1 MMRFGEFSAGY
12 EIKKPLGR
20 MRKVLEAESKPQR

>member
-1 MMRFGEFSAGY
+1 MMKFGKLSAEY
-12 EIKKPLGR
+12 EIKRPLGR